1 MEIGVRFHFH
11 QWIGKHLGVG
21 ITFKWLKLYINM
33 EMYYKYKIYL
43 FFFRNV
49 STNRRMR
56 DNKNIFVTNIFH
68 EGKKFSKMTFGI
80 QKKENLLKEIK
91 ETKNQKKEKL
101 VASDKEVDVGL
112 ISKQSQA
119 LNWKRLK
126 GSLIKL
132 KEDKRAE
139 NDDEANCQLGGWS

>member
-1 MEIGVRFHFH
+1 
-11 QWIGKHLGVG
+11 
-21 ITFKWLKLYINM
+21 
-33 EMYYKYKIYL
+33 
-43 FFFRNV
+43 
-49 STNRRMR
+49 
-56 DNKNIFVTNIFH
+56 
-68 EGKKFSKMTFGI
+68 MTFGI